1 MRSYLTRKSNK
12 PYQYPYFR
20 STVPKDLISQFGG
33 ITDFRLSL
41 SSVRNEDRQIL
52 CLELKHITDEIFTE
66 IREGMKTLSL
76 EDIKNILRIEVRKQ
90 IKHTQHFAL
99 GTSEFDPVK
108 KSQSIQNVASQETK
122 LRQELS
128 GENIKEYEKEL
139 DENFV

>member
-20 STVPKDLISQFGG
+20 SVVPKDLISQFGG

-41 SSVRNEDRQIL
+41 SCVRYEARQIL

-76 EDIKNILRIEVRKQ
+76 EDIKDILRIEVRKQ
-90 IKHTQHFAL
+90 IR
-99 GTSEFDPVK
+99 G
-108 KSQSIQNVASQETK
+108 I
-122 LRQELS
+122 
-128 GENIKEYEKEL
+128 
-139 DENFV
+139 